1 MHINFAPNSITCCCL
16 LHNLLICH
24 SEIDVEQI
32 VIVLD
37 EGVAIIQNF
46 TTQESVVAIED
57 GKTFSEQ

>member
-1 MHINFAPNSITCCCL
+1 MHINFAPNYITCCCL

-24 SEIDVEQI
+24 CEIDVEHI

-37 EGVAIIQNF
+37 EGVATIQNF
-46 TTQESVVAIED
+46 ITQEGVVAIED